1 MKFLIDLKPR
11 GLRMCVGFDEL
22 MRTLDL
28 DLQDMTDISA
38 FHWWR
43 SQAISG
49 AGVPDNLVPAGWPM
63 ARFSLTGRLVLP
75 EKSVDVGPVYLSGD
89 CKQTG
94 QSLAPPWLL
103 LIALVAVGINIWDM
117 SVHTFVAENAHWQ
130 ISEPMQSVVVVL
142 IYCGLLKFVG
152 VSASFLCFLIP
163 GTTSTCTIIFCTA
176 TSTTSFWV

>member
-89 CKQTG
+89 CKQNG

-117 SVHTFVAENAHWQ
+117 SLSQSAQRNGRQHINDGGTAVSHRRAQFLLISFAVDTFCVF
-130 ISEPMQSVVVVL
+130 SS
-142 IYCGLLKFVG
+142 
-152 VSASFLCFLIP
+152 SSF
-163 GTTSTCTIIFCTA
+163 
-176 TSTTSFWV
+176 

>member
-63 ARFSLTGRLVLP
+63 PRFSLTGRLLLP

-89 CKQTG
+89 CKQNG

-103 LIALVAVGINIWDM
+103 LIALFAVGINIYDM
-117 SVHTFVAENAHWQ
+117 QAHKSAQKNGRRQ
-130 ISEPMQSVVVVL
+130 INDRSTAISYRRADFSL
-142 IYCGLLKFVG
+142 N
-152 VSASFLCFLIP
+152 SFAVDALCVCVYVFP
-163 GTTSTCTIIFCTA
+163 
-176 TSTTSFWV
+176 SF